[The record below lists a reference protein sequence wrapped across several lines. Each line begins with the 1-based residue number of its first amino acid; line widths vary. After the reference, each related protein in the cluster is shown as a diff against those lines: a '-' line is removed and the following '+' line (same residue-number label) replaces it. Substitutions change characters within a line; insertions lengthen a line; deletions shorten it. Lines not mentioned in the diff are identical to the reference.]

1 MTVQAAYQ
9 QDLDESIIIEVDT
22 DDFEY
27 ELKAYETDLLGIY
40 NIIIND
46 EADNGL
52 TIGAS
57 KFIAQQRKLAQ
68 KRGEVLNK
76 KFNDLKK
83 ANHDV
88 IKVGGQII
96 VTARKL
102 KLNVQDMNAIQRNGG
117 TDAQLAYRNKLT
129 ILTHNI
135 QGVINASVK
144 I

>member
-102 KLNVQDMNAIQRNGG
+102 KLNVQDMTAI
-117 TDAQLAYRNKLT
+117 
-129 ILTHNI
+129 
-135 QGVINASVK
+135 
-144 I
+144 